1 MYLDEPGW
9 QVLFNLLKC
18 LYHKHPV
25 KVDIAGTEVRVEDSS
40 VADGADTTIV
50 LRPES
55 TILAEEGFFPVKVE
69 VSCFMGAYQLY
80 HVMFGDTKLVIHEY
94 NPKNKRIFLQG
105 ETAYLNFASENA
117 HCI

>member
-1 MYLDEPGW
+1 MADFIGEANFLRGRMLRHEDGCGIVEI
-9 QVLFNLLKC
+9 
-18 LYHKHPV
+18 
-25 KVDIAGTEVRVEDSS
+25 DGTEVRVEDNG

-55 TILAEEGFFPVKVE
+55 TFLAEEGLLPVKVS